1 MNPSFAL
8 ITPSFS
14 GDFERCKLLVESVA
28 RCVAPP
34 QTPYYLIVPAKD
46 VPLFATLNSFRPV
59 ILIPEESLLP
69 WHIFRTP
76 FSRKWRL
83 NLFGLPVRGW
93 MVQQICKLAIAEII
107 REEVMVIVDS
117 DICFV
122 RRVDLNHFVRED
134 GVRLLSVPGRGN
146 EPAHYPWHRVAARLL
161 GLPARDYF
169 GNGYIGNVVTW
180 RRDVVLQ
187 LIQQLKKRGRFWKQ
201 TVLNQ
206 MTFSEY
212 ILYGVFAEFV
222 LQDRSGHYKE
232 TNKEVKEYWTA
243 KPLTDDELARF
254 FDEVQ
259 DCFAIMITAKA
270 GMPIQRYRPMIEKLW
285 SRIETPI

>member
-28 RCVAPP
+28 RCVVPA

-59 ILIPEESLLP
+59 TLIPEESLLP

-93 MVQQICKLAIAEII
+93 MVQQICKLAIAENI

-122 RRVDLNHFVRED
+122 RGLDLNRFVRD
-134 GVRLLSVPGRGN
+134 DRIRLLSVPGRGN

-187 LIQQLKKRGRFWKQ
+187 LIQQLKKRSRFWKQ
-201 TVLNQ
+201 VILNQ

-212 ILYGVFAEFV
+212 ILYGAFAEFV
-222 LQDRSGHYKE
+222 LQDHSGHYKE

-270 GMPIQRYRPMIEKLW
+270 GMPIQRYRSMIEKLW